1 MTSQVY
7 YRKWRPGSFSDLVG
21 QEHVATTLRQAIMQG
36 RVSHSYL
43 FCGPRGTGKTTTARI
58 VAKAVNC
65 LDPQEG
71 DPCNAC
77 AMCRSANE
85 ERFMDTIEMDAASN
99 RGIED
104 IREIRDKVNFAPA
117 EGRRKVYIIDEA
129 HMLTDQ
135 ASNAFLKTL
144 EEPPAHVIFILCT
157 TEANRILPTIVS
169 RCQRFDFRRIPSERI
184 YYRLAEITEGEGVAV
199 APDAM
204 RLVARYAAGSLRD
217 AENLLEQL
225 VVSFGDG
232 VTLAQVEEL
241 LGLGHSERWLDLVKY
256 LLTGNTSA
264 ALEVVNQAAWDG
276 ADLRQLHR
284 QALELL
290 RAAMLLEWGSADAL
304 ELPEHVTAQLKELV
318 GQLPNWRAVQ
328 ALRIWGEVNMRYDAP
343 STLPLELA
351 VVEICN
357 DDIAPPAAASQ
368 PEAAPRSANRANPP
382 TPARA
387 PAPQRSTPRTNRT
400 PGSAAAPN
408 AAAAAAPNAG
418 AAQPEPATSEA
429 EMEASP
435 GVVSDRGS
443 APPPERPRMAPTRP
457 PANTAQAG
465 SYSSDAEGA
474 GDLPSRWLA
483 TVKALNRCKGKKY
496 NLGALLRDC
505 KSDTIS
511 LDSDTLILPFVH
523 RPNLER
529 MQEEMEDPNSRRMVT
544 EAVTKFFGSPYDF
557 KITLAGDNEEGG
569 SANRANQHSPLV
581 RTALN
586 MGARILEDTVE

>member
-7 YRKWRPGSFSDLVG
+7 YRKWRPGCFADLVG
-21 QEHVATTLRQAIMQG
+21 QEHVATTLRQAIRQE

-65 LDPQEG
+65 LDTREG
-71 DPCNAC
+71 DPCNQC
-77 AMCRSANE
+77 SICRSFNE
-85 ERFMDTIEMDAASN
+85 ERFMDVIEMDAASN

-169 RCQRFDFRRIPSERI
+169 RCQRFDFRRLPSERI
-184 YYRLAEITEGEGVAV
+184 YQRLAEITEGEGASV
-199 APDAM
+199 APDAL

-225 VVSFGDG
+225 VVSYGDG

-241 LGLGHSERWLDLVKY
+241 LGLGHGDRWLDLVKY
-256 LLTGNTSA
+256 LLMSNTTAS
-264 ALEVVNQAAWDG
+264 LEIINRAAWDG
-276 ADLRQLHR
+276 VDLRQMHR
-284 QALELL
+284 QTLELL
-290 RAAMLLEWGSADAL
+290 RGAMLLEWGAADAL
-304 ELPEHVTAQLKELV
+304 ELPEHVAGQLRELAAN
-318 GQLPNWRAVQ
+318 LPNWRIVK
-328 ALRIWGEVNMRYDAP
+328 ALRIWGDVNMRYDAP

-357 DDIAPPAAASQ
+357 DNIAPPT
-368 PEAAPRSANRANPP
+368 EV
-382 TPARA
+382 ARA
-387 PAPQRSTPRTNRT
+387 ET
-400 PGSAAAPN
+400 
-408 AAAAAAPNAG
+408 
-418 AAQPEPATSEA
+418 AAQPKTAPPTRRPAPNSGPAPGPSTTPPDN
-429 EMEASP
+429 SP
-435 GVVSDRGS
+435 GPAD
-443 APPPERPRMAPTRP
+443 APPRQPERTRTAPVRPQAGATVNEGMAPP
-457 PANTAQAG
+457 GGGGNDVAG
-465 SYSSDAEGA
+465 M
-474 GDLPSRWLA
+474 WQA
-483 TVKALNRCKGKKY
+483 TVKALGRATGRRY

-505 KSDTIS
+505 KPNTIT
-511 LDSDTLILPFVH
+511 LEGDTLLVPFVH
-523 RPNLER
+523 RPNMER
-529 MQEEMEDPNSRRMVT
+529 MQEEMEDPGSRNLVT
-544 EAVTKFFGSPYDF
+544 EAVTRYFGTPYNF
-557 KITLAGDNEEGG
+557 RITLAGQTEEGAQ
-569 SANRANQHSPLV
+569 SNRPNQHSPLV

-586 MGARILEDTVE
+586 MGARIVEDTLE